1 MYSVMMRINP
11 DDLESLL
18 KRPRCTCERHA
29 PYALGHVWNPDDDT
43 VYLVTR
49 CYNCKRVR
57 LTMLGDIFQWHLSFT
72 DDEVIVPIESALLYE
87 QTTLLS

>member
-18 KRPRCTCERHA
+18 KHPRCTCERHA
-29 PYALGHVWNPDDDT
+29 PYALGHVWTPDSDM

-49 CYNCKRVR
+49 CYRCKRVK
-57 LTMLGDIFQWHLSFT
+57 TTFLGNIFAWHLSFQE
-72 DDEVIVPIESALLYE
+72 DEIIVPVESAILYE
-87 QTTLLS
+87 QTAFLP

>member
-18 KRPRCTCERHA
+18 KRPRCACERHA
-29 PYALGHVWNPDDDT
+29 PYALGHVWDADSDE

-49 CYNCKRVR
+49 CYSCKRVKI
-57 LTMLGDIFQWHLSFT
+57 TFLGDIFSWHLSFQQ
-72 DDEVIVPIESALLYE
+72 DEIVVPVERAILYE
-87 QTTLLS
+87 QTTLLP